1 MNGTIDTKRA
11 SSNDLFMIAVSPTI
25 ALSNA
30 IAAIALVVA
39 LVSAG
44 AAYYFGRRQSVT
56 ARQANQMP
64 VLVDLFREHRSETL
78 AKTREFVRAFH
89 KDEFDPDQ
97 GLAGLPA
104 DMQVPVRELMWF
116 YDNLGA
122 LVAHDIIDL
131 EPVAGYL
138 GGSVVGCWAKLAPL
152 VGGEREKRRRGGST
166 DPDRWQEYFQN
177 LDVLVREHGPE
188 RARRDLRLW
197 RL

>member
-1 MNGTIDTKRA
+1 MSATIG
-11 SSNDLFMIAVSPTI
+11 
-25 ALSNA
+25 LSNA
-30 IAAIALVVA
+30 IAAVA
-39 LVSAG
+39 LGISLVSVAAG
-44 AAYYFGRRQSVT
+44 YYFGRRQTVT

-78 AKTREFVRAFH
+78 AKTREFVRTFAD
-89 KDEFDPDQ
+89 DEFDLAQ
-97 GLAGLPA
+97 GLAGLPT

-122 LVAHDIIDL
+122 LVSHGIIDL
-131 EPVAGYL
+131 GPVAGYL

-152 VGGEREKRRRGGST
+152 VEGERDKRRRDADT

-177 LDVLVREHGPE
+177 LDLLVRKRGPE
-188 RARRDLRLW
+188 QARRDLKLW